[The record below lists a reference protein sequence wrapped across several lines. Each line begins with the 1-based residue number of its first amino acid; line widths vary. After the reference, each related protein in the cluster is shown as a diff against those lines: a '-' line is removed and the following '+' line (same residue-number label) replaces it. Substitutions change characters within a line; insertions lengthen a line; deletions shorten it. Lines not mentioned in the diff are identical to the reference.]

1 MKGNR
6 AMDREEILKKIEDAI
21 YKRFGLHLC
30 DINDAEDYFT
40 KGFKNIDEY
49 CEYLECKFDL
59 DRIDEFIKGED
70 MDNENTINDMPIIFI
85 YTRREALEDG
95 VLVDVTELAKEASFV
110 IPVAITAEV
119 EAKIL
124 SISKEGEKF
133 GQSRDGRLWDIIW
146 MLRVAIMQDGEKSP
160 GLIFFTVLV
169 QNDNEPEAISLK
181 AICGPRDDGKPV
193 VTIMFPY
200 ED

>member
-1 MKGNR
+1 MN
-6 AMDREEILKKIEDAI
+6 KK
-21 YKRFGLHLC
+21 
-30 DINDAEDYFT
+30 
-40 KGFKNIDEY
+40 
-49 CEYLECKFDL
+49 
-59 DRIDEFIKGED
+59 
-70 MDNENTINDMPIIFI
+70 NENSNFEDDMPIIFR

-95 VLVDVTELAKEASFV
+95 VLIDVTELAKEASFV

-133 GQSRDGRLWDIIW
+133 GQSRDGRLWDILW
-146 MLRVAIMQDGEKSP
+146 MLRYAIMQDGEESP

-169 QNDNEPEAISLK
+169 QEDNPKPESISLK
-181 AICGPRDDGKPV
+181 AICGPGDNGEPV
-193 VTIMFPY
+193 LTIMFPH